1 MLNQPDHDARMFGL
15 DAAADFSVSTVEA
28 DAIYV
33 SSSHNDGF
41 YAGLGSIQRLGK
53 FNTTVRAV
61 TSVAVDGPSSKV
73 RDGTLLF
80 GQMSY
85 TPPYGQ
91 DLVYLDGFWGV
102 NRFTSPDRDPT
113 AGGPLGQIGIL
124 YAAVGLG
131 QYGAPL
137 NNQADHAA
145 GGALGYQMFFGELRR
160 RQLIFEIGG
169 RAPTE
174 TPGLLRQQAVEGIA
188 VRFQQALGRR
198 FVWVVD
204 AFGVN
209 RNGSSIGAGGRTEL
223 EVKF

>member
-1 MLNQPDHDARMFGL
+1 MVGL

-33 SSSHNDGF
+33 SSSRHDDGF

-53 FNTTVRAV
+53 FNTTFRAV

-73 RDGTLLF
+73 SDGALLF
-80 GQMSY
+80 SQLSY
-85 TPPYGQ
+85 TLPYGE
-91 DLVYLDGFWGV
+91 DLLYLDGFWGL

-113 AGGPLGQIGIL
+113 AGGPLGQIGIM

-137 NNQADHAA
+137 NNQADHSA
-145 GGALGYQMFFGELRR
+145 GGALGYQMFFGEYRR
-160 RQLIFEIGG
+160 RQVIFEIGG

-174 TPGLLRQQAVEGIA
+174 TPSLLRQQAAEGVAI
-188 VRFQQALGRR
+188 RFQQALGRR
-198 FVWVVD
+198 FVFVVD

-209 RNGSSIGAGGRTEL
+209 RNGSSVSGGGRTEL